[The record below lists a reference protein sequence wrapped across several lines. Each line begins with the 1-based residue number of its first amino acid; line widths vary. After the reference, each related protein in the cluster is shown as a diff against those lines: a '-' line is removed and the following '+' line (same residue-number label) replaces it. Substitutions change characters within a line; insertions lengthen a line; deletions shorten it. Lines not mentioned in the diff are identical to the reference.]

1 MFRSF
6 DENEFQQELKNKD
19 YDALKVD
26 TVSAIRN
33 DPTFVRGETEQVLNI
48 LRDKVPEIFEKEIN
62 LEYEERL
69 ERDKWD
75 KKYFTK
81 LTFWFQ
87 ENFAESR
94 LEYIKEVGRV
104 VHKDTQRIYEAS
116 IRNSETNHTTSDRNM
131 KKKVVSSNPIQA
143 PAEKEHKFPVI
154 GIIVVA
160 AVLVLIMVL
169 LFTIPKQ

>member
-6 DENEFQQELKNKD
+6 DENKFYSAIKNKD
-19 YDALKVD
+19 YDRLKVN

-33 DPTFVRGETEQVLNI
+33 DPTFAREETEQVLNI
-48 LRDKVPEIFEKEIN
+48 LKDKVPEIFEKEIN
-62 LEYEERL
+62 LDYEERL

-75 KKYFTK
+75 KNYFTK
-81 LTFWFQ
+81 LTYWFM

-116 IRNSETNHTTSDRNM
+116 IRNSETNHTTSARNT
-131 KKKVVSSNPIQA
+131 KKKVASSNPTQA